1 MVDFLKFA
9 LHHHVA
15 AEINHLEEKQNASG
29 CDNSG
34 SNNSSGSSTD
44 LALALER
51 AFLITDIHAK
61 HVGISS
67 SGATV
72 AMCLIKVRF
81 ISVGATLTASSSL
94 FISLTPP
101 YFRPF
106 AWQKLHDRVEIVAAN
121 AGDAR
126 IVLCTN
132 SSHPTNIFAQPHGS
146 PSAAAPPSSWWGHP
160 VAIRLTTDHN
170 CANASECDRIE
181 KSGGFVFRNRV
192 VGVLAI
198 TRSLGD
204 QVLKPYV
211 LAHPFICHAAAL
223 LPLSSSN
230 SDDNRATDSN
240 ADSNKENQSHRETEP
255 QPEDEMQKLPA
266 QESAEPPTARS
277 GGGSITR
284 GDFVIVA
291 CDGLWDV
298 MDDQTAVNVVLMH
311 LQSGVPPHD
320 VAQRLVDEA
329 LRRGTTDNVSAM
341 VVFL

>member
-15 AEINHLEEKQNASG
+15 AEINHLEEKQNASSG
-29 CDNSG
+29 CGDNNS
-34 SNNSSGSSTD
+34 SSSSSGSSAD

-81 ISVGATLTASSSL
+81 VSVGATLIASSSL
-94 FISLTPP
+94 PISLTPP

-132 SSHPTNIFAQPHGS
+132 NHSPAQHGS
-146 PSAAAPPSSWWGHP
+146 PPAAAAPPSSWWGPP

-170 CANASECDRIE
+170 CTNASECDRIE
-181 KSGGFVFRNRV
+181 TSGGFVFRNRV

-223 LPLSSSN
+223 LPSSN
-230 SDDNRATDSN
+230 NNEDNRATDSD
-240 ADSNKENQSHRETEP
+240 ASSSNKENPSHRETDPP
-255 QPEDEMQKLPA
+255 QPVDEMQKLPA

-277 GGGSITR
+277 GGGIITR

-311 LQSGVPPHD
+311 LQNGVPPQH
-320 VAQRLVDEA
+320 VAQCLVDES

>member
-1 MVDFLKFA
+1 
-9 LHHHVA
+9 
-15 AEINHLEEKQNASG
+15 
-29 CDNSG
+29 
-34 SNNSSGSSTD
+34 
-44 LALALER
+44 
-51 AFLITDIHAK
+51 
-61 HVGISS
+61 
-67 SGATV
+67 
-72 AMCLIKVRF
+72 
-81 ISVGATLTASSSL
+81 
-94 FISLTPP
+94 
-101 YFRPF
+101 
-106 AWQKLHDRVEIVAAN
+106 VEIVAAN

-132 SSHPTNIFAQPHGS
+132 NHPTNVPAAQPHGS
-146 PSAAAPPSSWWGHP
+146 PPAVAPPSSWWGHP

-170 CANASECDRIE
+170 CTNASECDRIE

-223 LPLSSSN
+223 LPSTSSSR
-230 SDDNRATDSN
+230 D
-240 ADSNKENQSHRETEP
+240 ADSDTTNNKENQSHGGTEP
-255 QPEDEMQKLPA
+255 QQPEDEMQKLPA
-266 QESAEPPTARS
+266 QESAEPPTS
-277 GGGSITR
+277 TCGGITSR

-311 LQSGVPPHD
+311 LQNGVPPQH
-320 VAQRLVDEA
+320 VAQCLVDEA